1 VSGDPARA
9 PAVEWLEL
17 VMRNNF
23 DDTDGFSVYAGRAG

>member
-17 VMRNNF
+17 VVRNNYG
-23 DDTDGFSVYAGRAG
+23 DTHSFSVYAVCAG